1 MMKIK
6 TLLACLFFCF
16 CANAAEVGIASH
28 YSTKTGTKTASGEK
42 LNDNAFTAAHK
53 ELDFGTMVRVTNL
66 NNNKSV
72 IVRIN
77 DRGPYPKGRI
87 IDVSR
92 AAAKALGFYERG
104 LTKVKVEVVKD
115 SS

>member
-1 MMKIK
+1 MKIK
-6 TLLACLFFCF
+6 TVLTCLLFCF
-16 CANAAEVGIASH
+16 CANAAEIGIASH

-53 ELDFGTMVRVTNL
+53 TLPLGTLVKVTNL
-66 NNNKSV
+66 KNNKSV
-72 IVRIN
+72 VVRIN

-92 AAAKALGFYERG
+92 VAANALGFYEQG
-104 LTKVKVEVVKD
+104 LTKVKVEVVKK
-115 SS
+115 SP